1 MEDIDV
7 QIKWFAKIYSVMGGR
22 TVVNLPDVLDT
33 LDRNGQ
39 CSSSAILDTKGK
51 QGEQVQ
57 HPSSLLSGEQQPSAQ
72 SGRQQLSTHS
82 DEQSSSAQNAEVPGP
97 SGLQNGPEELPAGN
111 NLLLLGHGAK
121 NRN

>member
-51 QGEQVQ
+51 QG
-57 HPSSLLSGEQQPSAQ
+57 
-72 SGRQQLSTHS
+72 
-82 DEQSSSAQNAEVPGP
+82 
-97 SGLQNGPEELPAGN
+97 
-111 NLLLLGHGAK
+111 
-121 NRN
+121 